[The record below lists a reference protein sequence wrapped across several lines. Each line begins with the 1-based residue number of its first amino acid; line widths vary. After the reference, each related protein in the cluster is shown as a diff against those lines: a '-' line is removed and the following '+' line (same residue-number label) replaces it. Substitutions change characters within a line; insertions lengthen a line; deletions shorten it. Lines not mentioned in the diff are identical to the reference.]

1 MNSVFLGMMHS
12 HNLPVDKNIRIVE
25 GFAAAGVVASVLGMV
40 KAVLSAFG
48 LSIPFFLR
56 PRLFVQALAELF
68 IMGCCI
74 FIAVIYKAAVGGC
87 DSYADTPFGDI
98 KGEDGL
104 AGVGTSCRMQAATF
118 AVSIVA
124 ATTILCILV
133 AGWCLGRL
141 KLANRSVSWD
151 AST

>member
-1 MNSVFLGMMHS
+1 MSGILAFTILMGALHFLRIHLFAAMLIMNSVFLGMMHS
-12 HNLPVDKNIRIVE
+12 HNLPVDKNIRIAE
-25 GFAAAGVVASVLGMV
+25 GLAAAGVVVSGLGMV
-40 KAVLSAFG
+40 KAVLSGFD
-48 LSIPFFLR
+48 LSLPFLR
-56 PRLFVQALAELF
+56 LRLGLHVLVELF
-68 IMGCCI
+68 ILGCCI

-124 ATTILCILV
+124 A
-133 AGWCLGRL
+133 
-141 KLANRSVSWD
+141 
-151 AST
+151 

>member
-1 MNSVFLGMMHS
+1 MNSVFLGMMKS
-12 HNLPVDKNIRIVE
+12 HNLPVDKNIRIAE
-25 GFAAAGVVASVLGMV
+25 GFAAAGVVMSVLGMV
-40 KAVLSAFG
+40 RAVVSGMNFP
-48 LSIPFFLR
+48 IPFLR
-56 PRLFVQALAELF
+56 LRLGLHVLMELF

-124 ATTILCILV
+124 A
-133 AGWCLGRL
+133 
-141 KLANRSVSWD
+141 SVRWD
-151 AST
+151 PSP